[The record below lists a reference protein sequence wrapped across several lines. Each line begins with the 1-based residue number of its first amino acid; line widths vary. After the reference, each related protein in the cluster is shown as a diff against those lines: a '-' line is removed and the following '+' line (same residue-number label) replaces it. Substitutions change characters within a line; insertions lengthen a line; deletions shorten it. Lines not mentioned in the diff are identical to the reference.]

1 MTHNKIDIYREQRW
15 IDRSEELYELHN
27 GLKESG
33 DNPEME
39 AEVKALLGKVEAK
52 LADYTRLREVHA
64 KTVADNFMLG
74 VHRLVESIK

>member
-15 IDRSEELYELHN
+15 VDRSKELYELYN
-27 GLKESG
+27 GLKESR
-33 DNPEME
+33 DDPQMQ

-52 LADYTRLREVHA
+52 LADYARLREVHA